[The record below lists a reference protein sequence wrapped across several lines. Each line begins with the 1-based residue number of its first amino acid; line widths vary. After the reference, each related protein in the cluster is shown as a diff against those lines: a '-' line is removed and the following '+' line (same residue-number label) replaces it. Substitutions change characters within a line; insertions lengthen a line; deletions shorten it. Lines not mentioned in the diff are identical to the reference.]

1 MDAVDVMEQLDYW
14 AETPSSGDML
24 QILAVMWGWKPK
36 RAKRDAAAPQARSIL
51 ADFPQGR

>member
-24 QILAVMWGWKPK
+24 QILAVMWGWRPQKSASK
-36 RAKRDAAAPQARSIL
+36 AAARNASSDQPLRHFA
-51 ADFPQGR
+51 